1 MNSVAYCA
9 TYFVFNVMR
18 INLLCKF
25 SILSN
30 ILYICPQH
38 MFVSMKKFLY
48 AIPLFFCLHAQ
59 AQQGNLSGD
68 LMMNVN
74 FFQRDTNI
82 KAAGNQLYDNFLSGG
97 EGWLGLRY
105 AGFGFTGIVRFDAFH
120 NSNLQ
125 NPTSAL
131 TAAGIGMFSLSKEFK
146 KLTIT
151 GGHIYDQI
159 GSGII
164 FRAYEDRGLLID
176 NALFGLHL
184 KYRLND
190 HVTVKGFSGQT
201 KNLFERYQPIL
212 KGMNIETDFD
222 LGSKA
227 HITPGIGIVNRTMDK
242 GSMDAVVGTIND
254 LPMTD
259 RFIPTYNMYA
269 ATLYNTLNAG
279 NFTWYVEGALK
290 SQEALAMPNEGLRNK
305 SGNVIYTT
313 LGYSMNKLGVNASL
327 KRTENFVMRT
337 SPNEVLLKG
346 IFNWQ
351 PIIAQI
357 RPQRLIARYTPP
369 SQDLSELASNLNAF
383 YTPNDKLNF
392 NLAYTRI
399 NTLKDQVLYRE
410 LFVETEIRTIKNV
423 LLHMGIQYLN
433 YNQSIYQVKNIDD
446 YPIVKAFTPF
456 IEIGYKI
463 NKKNSIRAELQ
474 YMSTKQDYGSW
485 VFGLLE
491 YNISPTWSF
500 AVSDMYNVKPNKI
513 HVSAAHHYPNVFVA
527 YTKDANRFT
536 LQYVKQVDGINC
548 TGGVC
553 RYEPAFS
560 GFKIGVTSSF

>member
-18 INLLCKF
+18 INLQCKF

-227 HITPGIGIVNRTMDK
+227 HITPGIGIVNRTMDQK
-242 GSMDAVVGTIND
+242 SMDNIISNINNM
-254 LPMTD
+254 PEKD
-259 RFIPTYNMYA
+259 RFIPTYNSSA
-269 ATLYNTLNAG
+269 ISLYNTLNAG
-279 NFTWYVEGALK
+279 NISWYIEGALK
-290 SQEALAMPNEGLRNK
+290 SSEAIVLNGALK
-305 SGNVIYTT
+305 KQSGNVIYST
-313 LGYSMNKLGVNASL
+313 LGYAQNKFGINGSI

-337 SPNEVLLKG
+337 SPNEILLKG
-346 IFNWQ
+346 IYNWQ

-399 NTLKDQVLYRE
+399 NTLKDEVLYRE
-410 LFVETEIRTIKNV
+410 VFAETEIRSVKNV
-423 LLHMGIQYLN
+423 LFHLGVQYLV
-433 YNQSIYQVKNIDD
+433 YNQSLYQQKVPAE
-446 YPIVKAFTPF
+446 YPEVNAITPF
-456 IEIGYKI
+456 LEVGYKI
-463 NKKNSIRAELQ
+463 NKKKSIRAELQ

-500 AVSDMYNVKPNKI
+500 AVSDMYNAKPNTNHISK
-513 HVSAAHHYPNVFVA
+513 AHHYPNVFMA

>member
-1 MNSVAYCA
+1 MK
-9 TYFVFNVMR
+9 R
-18 INLLCKF
+18 I
-25 SILSN
+25 
-30 ILYICPQH
+30 
-38 MFVSMKKFLY
+38 LY
-48 AIPLFFCLHAQ
+48 AIPLLMSCFAN

-74 FFQRDTNI
+74 FFRRDTSI
-82 KAAGNQLYDNFLSGG
+82 KAAGNQLYDNLLSGG

-105 AGFGFTGIVRFDAFH
+105 SGYGFTGTVRFDAFN

-125 NPTSAL
+125 NPGSAL
-131 TAAGIGMFSLSKEFK
+131 TAAGVGMFSLSKEFK
-146 KLTIT
+146 KLTVT

-184 KYRLND
+184 KYRVND
-190 HVTVKGFSGQT
+190 HLSIKGFSGQT
-201 KNLFERYQPIL
+201 KNLFERYKPIL
-212 KGMNIETDFD
+212 KGANIETDFD

-242 GSMDAVVGTIND
+242 SSMDAVVGTINN
-254 LPMTD
+254 LPLNE
-259 RFIPTYNMYA
+259 RFVPTYNMYA
-269 ATLYNTLNAG
+269 ATFYNTLNYG
-279 NFTWYVEGALK
+279 NFSWYVEASMK
-290 SQEALAMPNEGLRNK
+290 SKEALAIPNIGLRNR
-305 SGNVIYTT
+305 SGNV
-313 LGYSMNKLGVNASL
+313 LYSTFGFAINKFGINASI

-337 SPNEVLLKG
+337 SPNESLLQG
-346 IFNWQ
+346 IFSWQ

-369 SQDLSELASNLNAF
+369 SQDLSELAGNVNAF
-383 YTPNDKLNF
+383 FTPNDKLNF
-392 NLAYTRI
+392 NLSYTRI
-399 NTLKDQVLYRE
+399 NTLEDQVLYRE
-410 LFVETEIRTIKNV
+410 VFGETEIRYVKN
-423 LLHMGIQYLN
+423 LLIHAGVQYLV
-433 YNQSIYQVKNIDD
+433 YNQSLYQVKNEID
-446 YPIVKAFTPF
+446 YPNVEAITPF
-456 IEIGYKI
+456 LELNYKI

-474 YMSTKQDYGSW
+474 YMSTEEDYGSW
-485 VFGLLE
+485 AFALLE

-500 AVSDMYNVKPNKI
+500 AVSDMYNITPNKH
-513 HVSAAHHYPNVFVA
+513 HVSDAHHYPNVFVA
-527 YTKDANRFT
+527 YTKDAHRFT
-536 LQYVKQVDGINC
+536 MQYVKQVDGINC

>member
-1 MNSVAYCA
+1 MNAVAYCVR
-9 TYFVFNVMR
+9 YFVFNVMR
-18 INLLCKF
+18 INLQCKF

-227 HITPGIGIVNRTMDK
+227 HITPGIGIVNRTMDQK
-242 GSMDAVVGTIND
+242 SMDNIISNINNM
-254 LPMTD
+254 PEKD
-259 RFIPTYNMYA
+259 RFIPTYNSSA
-269 ATLYNTLNAG
+269 ITLYNTLNAG
-279 NFTWYVEGALK
+279 NISWYVEGALK
-290 SQEALAMPNEGLRNK
+290 SSEAIVLNGALQKR
-305 SGNVIYTT
+305 SGNVIYST
-313 LGYSMNKLGVNASL
+313 LGYAQNKFGINGSI

-337 SPNEVLLKG
+337 SPNEILLKG
-346 IFNWQ
+346 IYNWQ

-369 SQDLSELASNLNAF
+369 SQDLSELAGNLNAF

-399 NTLKDQVLYRE
+399 NTLNDEVLYRE
-410 LFVETEIRTIKNV
+410 VFAETEIRSVKNV
-423 LLHMGIQYLN
+423 LFHLGVQYLV
-433 YNQSIYQVKNIDD
+433 YNQALYQQKVPAE
-446 YPIVKAFTPF
+446 YPEVNAITPF
-456 IEIGYKI
+456 FEVGYKI
-463 NKKNSIRAELQ
+463 NKKNSIRVELQ

-500 AVSDMYNVKPNKI
+500 AVSDMYNAKPNTNHISK
-513 HVSAAHHYPNVFVA
+513 AHHYPNVFMA

>member
-1 MNSVAYCA
+1 M
-9 TYFVFNVMR
+9 
-18 INLLCKF
+18 L
-25 SILSN
+25 
-30 ILYICPQH
+30 
-38 MFVSMKKFLY
+38 VSMKKFLCVL
-48 AIPLFFCLHAQ
+48 PLLFCLHAQ

-105 AGFGFTGIVRFDAFH
+105 SGFGFTGIVRFDGFH

-151 GGHIYDQI
+151 GGHVYDQI

-164 FRAYEDRGLLID
+164 FRSWEDRGLLID

-190 HVTVKGFSGQT
+190 HLTIKGFSGQT
-201 KNLFERYQPIL
+201 KFLFERYQPIL
-212 KGMNIETDFD
+212 KGLNIETDFD

-227 HITPGIGIVNRTMDK
+227 HITPGIGVVNRTMDQK
-242 GSMDAVVGTIND
+242 SMDNIISNINNM
-254 LPMTD
+254 PEKE
-259 RFIPTYNMYA
+259 RFIPTYNMSA
-269 ATLYNTLNAG
+269 ATLYNTLNVG
-279 NFTWYVEGALK
+279 NLSWYVEGALK
-290 SQEALAMPNEGLRNK
+290 SEEAIVLENTLKKRN
-305 SGNVIYTT
+305 GNVMYTT
-313 LGYSMNKLGVNASL
+313 LGYSMNKFGINASA

-337 SPNEVLLKG
+337 SPNEILLKG
-346 IFNWQ
+346 IVSWQ

-369 SQDLSELASNLNAF
+369 SQDLSELAGNVNAF

-392 NLAYTRI
+392 NLAYTNI
-399 NTLKDQVLYRE
+399 NTLEGERLYRE
-410 LFVETEIRTIKNV
+410 IFAETEIRSVKDFLFHLGV
-423 LLHMGIQYLN
+423 QYLV
-433 YNQSIYQVKNIDD
+433 YNQSLYQQKVPEE
-446 YPIVKAFTPF
+446 YPEVNAITPF
-456 IEIGYKI
+456 LEIGYKI
-463 NKKNSIRAELQ
+463 DKRKSVRFELQ

-485 VFGLLE
+485 AFSLLE
-491 YNISPTWSF
+491 FNISPTWSF
-500 AVSDMYNVKPNKI
+500 AVSDMYNIKPNTK
-513 HVSAAHHYPNVFVA
+513 HVSKALHYPNFFVA

-536 LQYVKQVDGINC
+536 AQYVKQVDGINC

>member
-1 MNSVAYCA
+1 
-9 TYFVFNVMR
+9 
-18 INLLCKF
+18 
-25 SILSN
+25 
-30 ILYICPQH
+30 

-227 HITPGIGIVNRTMDK
+227 HITPGIGLVNRTMDQK
-242 GSMDAVVGTIND
+242 SMDNIISNINNM
-254 LPMTD
+254 PEKD
-259 RFIPTYNMYA
+259 RFIPTYNSSA
-269 ATLYNTLNAG
+269 ISLYNTLNAG
-279 NFTWYVEGALK
+279 NISWYIEGALK
-290 SQEALAMPNEGLRNK
+290 SSEAIVLNGALK
-305 SGNVIYTT
+305 KQSGNVIYST
-313 LGYSMNKLGVNASL
+313 LGYAQNKFGINGSI

-337 SPNEVLLKG
+337 SPNEILLKG
-346 IFNWQ
+346 IYNWQ

-369 SQDLSELASNLNAF
+369 SQDLSELAGNLNAF

-399 NTLKDQVLYRE
+399 NTLKDEVLYRE
-410 LFVETEIRTIKNV
+410 VFAETEIRSVKNV
-423 LLHMGIQYLN
+423 LFHLGVQYLV
-433 YNQSIYQVKNIDD
+433 YNQSLYQQKVPAE
-446 YPIVKAFTPF
+446 YPEVNAITPF
-456 IEIGYKI
+456 LEVGYKI
-463 NKKNSIRAELQ
+463 NKKKSIRAELQ

-485 VFGLLE
+485 AFGLLE

-500 AVSDMYNVKPNKI
+500 AVSDMYNAKPNTNHISK
-513 HVSAAHHYPNVFVA
+513 AHHYPNVFVA

>member
-1 MNSVAYCA
+1 MNAVAYCA

-18 INLLCKF
+18 INLQCKF

-227 HITPGIGIVNRTMDK
+227 HITPGIGIVNRTMDQK
-242 GSMDAVVGTIND
+242 SMDNIISNINNM
-254 LPMTD
+254 PEKD
-259 RFIPTYNMYA
+259 RFIPTYNSSA
-269 ATLYNTLNAG
+269 ISLYNTLNAG
-279 NFTWYVEGALK
+279 NISWYIEGALK
-290 SQEALAMPNEGLRNK
+290 SSEAIVLNGALK
-305 SGNVIYTT
+305 KQSGNVIYST
-313 LGYSMNKLGVNASL
+313 LGYAQNKFGINGSI

-337 SPNEVLLKG
+337 SPNEILLKG
-346 IFNWQ
+346 IYNWQ

-399 NTLKDQVLYRE
+399 NTLNDQVLYRE
-410 LFVETEIRTIKNV
+410 VFAETEIRSVKNV
-423 LLHMGIQYLN
+423 LFHLGVQYLV
-433 YNQSIYQVKNIDD
+433 YNQSLYQQKVPAE
-446 YPIVKAFTPF
+446 YPEVNAITPF
-456 IEIGYKI
+456 LEVGYKI
-463 NKKNSIRAELQ
+463 NKKKSIRAELQ

-500 AVSDMYNVKPNKI
+500 AVSDMYNAKPNTNHISK
-513 HVSAAHHYPNVFVA
+513 AHHYPNVFMA